1 MKIIE
6 SYIYTLN
13 QIESITFDKI
23 EAEAETELIFTSN
36 LFKKYFGQSLKK
48 EEVFGKFSHNEL
60 KKNTLLNLNEII
72 KERSKGIPIQY
83 ILDEAWFYGHNFHV
97 YINDS
102 HKALIPR
109 NETELIVEKL
119 TEHSKEKSKYI
130 GIDIG
135 TGTCCIPISFILNSS
150 NDVFFDAIDPYT
162 FKIAKKNI
170 SKFKLEKKITLHNIG
185 IEEILNNFKKKYDII
200 TANLPYIP
208 EDKKIKELVFEP
220 KEALYAKDNG
230 LHYIKIFFNI
240 LPDIIK
246 NDGVALIEIDPKHT
260 DYLKKLKNFEIST
273 FKDLNNLDRIA
284 IIKLK

>member
-13 QIESITFDKI
+13 KIESITFDKI
-23 EAEAETELIFTSN
+23 EAEAETELIFTSK

-48 EEVFGKFSHNEL
+48 EEVFGKFSHSEL

-119 TEHSKEKSKYI
+119 TEHSKEKSKYT
-130 GIDIG
+130 GID
-135 TGTCCIPISFILNSS
+135 TVS
-150 NDVFFDAIDPYT
+150 YT
-162 FKIAKKNI
+162 HLRAH
-170 SKFKLEKKITLHNIG
+170 ET
-185 IEEILNNFKKKYDII
+185 
-200 TANLPYIP
+200 
-208 EDKKIKELVFEP
+208 
-220 KEALYAKDNG
+220 
-230 LHYIKIFFNI
+230 
-240 LPDIIK
+240 
-246 NDGVALIEIDPKHT
+246 
-260 DYLKKLKNFEIST
+260 
-273 FKDLNNLDRIA
+273 
-284 IIKLK
+284 

>member
-6 SYIYTLN
+6 SYFYTLN
-13 QIESITFDKI
+13 QIELITNDKI
-23 EAEAETELIFTSN
+23 EAEAETELIFASR
-36 LFKKYFGQSLKK
+36 LFKKYYGQSLKK
-48 EEVFGKFSHNEL
+48 EEVFGKFSNYEL
-60 KKNTLLNLNEII
+60 KKSTFKNLNLILE
-72 KERSKGIPIQY
+72 ERSKGIPIQY
-83 ILDEAWFYGHNFHV
+83 ILDEAWFYGQSFHV

-102 HKALIPR
+102 NKALIPR

-119 TEHSKEKSKYI
+119 TEYSKEKPKYT

-135 TGTCCIPISFILNSS
+135 TGTCCIPISLILNTS
-150 NDVFFDAIDPYT
+150 NDIFFDALDPYT
-162 FKIAKKNI
+162 YKIAKKNI

-185 IEEILNNFKKKYDII
+185 IEEILNTFKKKYDII

-208 EDKKIKELVFEP
+208 EDKKIKELIFEP

-246 NDGVALIEIDPKHT
+246 KNGVALIEIDPKHT
-260 DYLKKLKNFEIST
+260 VFLNRLKNFEIST
-273 FKDLNNLDRIA
+273 YKDLNNLDRMA